1 VTPAFSNRN
10 HYPQRF
16 YDKYCIYTE
25 AVGLPDAI
33 WRLKSQWAKSLKKQS
48 KGVCFLLIQH
58 SKYRLLFRPLG
69 WDLHSQL

>member
-48 KGVCFLLIQH
+48 KGVRFC
-58 SKYRLLFRPLG
+58 
-69 WDLHSQL
+69 